1 MHVSPSL
8 LIIDDHPII
17 RVALADALRKRFPRL
32 RLEAVGDAEAGIALL
47 KADVKKRKAQPW
59 LVLIDLGLPGI
70 SGVAAITQLVAMSEL
85 VQVIN
90 ISGHD
95 D

>member
-32 RLEAVGDAEAGIALL
+32 RLETVGDAESGIALL
-47 KADVKKRKAQPW
+47 
-59 LVLIDLGLPGI
+59 
-70 SGVAAITQLVAMSEL
+70 
-85 VQVIN
+85 
-90 ISGHD
+90 
-95 D
+95 